1 MIKEKIVL
9 VNEKIL
15 WAAGGAILVLL
26 VSLMIGGIYTIT
38 PPNGPVD
45 SAYKINRFTGQV
57 WLIKTYSK
65 PVENLR
71 VLAAREAQGRSH
83 ERFERRRGAIRPGG
97 ATRASEFTGT
107 ETKEAS
113 FYQEDQNRRII
124 DPSLTR
130 GSMTR

>member
-15 WAAGGAILVLL
+15 WAAGGTILVLL

-65 PVENLR
+65 PVGNLR
-71 VLAAREAQGRSH
+71 VLAAREAKVEATKDLNGDAELSALAVQQEQANSTARNQ
-83 ERFERRRGAIRPGG
+83 RR
-97 ATRASEFTGT
+97 
-107 ETKEAS
+107 
-113 FYQEDQNRRII
+113 
-124 DPSLTR
+124 
-130 GSMTR
+130 